1 MVETINTAKEKI
13 VEAIQNLPD
22 KMATSGYI
30 NTELK
35 PETLEEIETTISAEI
50 EDKTKIEKLNRS
62 QRRAIAKKMGK
73 HGRGQI
79 DTISE
84 TAKKLNYIDL
94 LQKLRKL
101 NEEKEKE
108 NDGSTAEN

>member
-1 MVETINTAKEKI
+1 MVEINTAGEKI
-13 VEAIQNLPD
+13 VEAIQNLPE

-35 PETLEEIETTISAEI
+35 PETLEEIETTISTEI
-50 EDKTKIEKLNRS
+50 ENNSKIEKLNRA

-73 HGRGQI
+73 HGRGQM
-79 DTISE
+79 DTISD

-94 LQKLRKL
+94 INKLRKL
-101 NEEKEKE
+101 NKEKEKE
-108 NDGSTAEN
+108 NDGQATEN

>member
-1 MVETINTAKEKI
+1 MVETINTSGEKI
-13 VEAIQNLPD
+13 VEAIQNLPE
-22 KMATSGYI
+22 KMATFGYI
-30 NTELK
+30 K
-35 PETLEEIETTISAEI
+35 PETLEEIETTISTEI

-62 QRRAIAKKMGK
+62 QRRAIARKMGK
-73 HGRGQI
+73 RGRGQM